1 MRIWRGSRAG
11 PALLLSLISI
21 GAYAGAPVELNEVV
35 VSGTRPA
42 VERIGTVYEVDAQE
56 IAQRG
61 ARTLDDAIELLPG
74 VNIRTGGNGSPRIDV
89 RGFRTRH
96 VKLLLNG
103 VPFGNTFDGQFD
115 PTLIPSE
122 DIARV
127 KLTTGT
133 SSSLYGDGA
142 IGAVINV
149 VTRQAVAGQSATTHA
164 EYGSGDFY
172 RVSSSYSWGDADTG
186 VFVSG
191 GRSARNGFVLA
202 NDFHG
207 TSLEH
212 GGLRGNSDRERNHGY
227 FNLYRALSPSLEIGS
242 TVTFARGGYGAPGT
256 TVDDPNDVFS
266 NRPRW
271 QRVDDQQTVSAQVSL
286 NWDPDGPL
294 GNRLWGYINTLDENT
309 NRYSDAFTRTLDDE
323 HVRGTFNDDAH
334 ARVVGAHDELSIEHP
349 FGGTVKIMAEG
360 RQEHFAQ
367 DCMTRDIPRLPPAPP
382 PVPTPNPN
390 PTPTP
395 TPNPTPDPSP
405 PPVTLDSATSA
416 TLQFNYLATNNF
428 SATDSTGQHPSV
440 AELTLTNNNTG
451 GVDFSFKSLLAGNF
465 FAAGGSGPAIPEA
478 YVSRLYLLADPV
490 LDISQW
496 QFVDEPAS
504 QGTVGGA
511 VNFAPPQGGD
521 VINNYHFRTRVGWQR
536 PGGNGGLANPLT
548 DGETALWSYSHARL
562 KDLLSTAATSTGGR
576 PNAYAAIELR
586 QADASGFWGPSEQP
600 TGGPGGLA
608 VYLVAPTNALALFA
622 PSTKSRVVAPAM
634 VIVTNGASFKTA
646 TSAKTQQ
653 LAVVNVAPPGK
664 GCGAGGDGSGGG
676 TPTHFD
682 EVTFGLRPFRQ
693 DRALTIAT
701 TALEVS
707 FRPFTRLDVVVGYA
721 QHWFQRDDGTSQW
734 YGSYSTGL
742 SYALTSTVQLR
753 ASAGHKIRMPSVQQ
767 LYDTLAGDPGLTPER
782 AMTYE
787 IGGDWSGWR
796 FARLGLTMFR
806 SDVRNFIE
814 RDPVTE
820 TFANNQRYRFQG
832 LELSSHSQFGRHTTF
847 DASYSYLDASDRSSL
862 RVRDGLQYRPSHKLV
877 AQLSRQFEQGMM
889 LSASA
894 QHVSDEQFFSR
905 LGTPQTRSLSP
916 YTLLNLRVS
925 QQLFGHRLRVFV
937 GADNLLND
945 NYAEAYGLPQAGRFV
960 YGGFDL
966 QLF

>member
-1 MRIWRGSRAG
+1 MGLPRIHVLRRGVG
-11 PALLLSLISI
+11 PALVLSLISI
-21 GAYAGAPVELNEVV
+21 GAHAGDPVALNEIV

-42 VERIGTVYEVDAQE
+42 VERIGTVYEVDAEE
-56 IAQRG
+56 IALRG

-149 VTRQAVAGQSATTHA
+149 VTRQAVAGQSAATHA
-164 EYGSGDFY
+164 QYGSGGYY
-172 RVSSSYSWGDADTG
+172 RVSGNYSWGDADTG
-186 VFVSG
+186 VFASG
-191 GRSARNGFVLA
+191 GRSSRDGFVLA

-207 TSLEH
+207 TALEH
-212 GGLRGNSDRERNHGY
+212 GGLRDNSDRGRNHGY
-227 FNLYRALSPSLEIGS
+227 FNLYQALTPDLEFGT
-242 TVTFARGGYGAPGT
+242 TVTFARGEYGAPGT
-256 TVDDPNDVFS
+256 TVDDPNDVFA
-266 NRPRW
+266 NRSRW
-271 QRVDDQQTVSAQVSL
+271 QRVDDQQTVSAQVAL

-294 GNRLWGYINTLDENT
+294 GNRLWAYINTLDENT

-323 HVRGTFNDDAH
+323 HVRGTFIDDAH
-334 ARVVGAHDELSIEHP
+334 ARVLGAHDELSIEHP
-349 FGGTVKIMAEG
+349 FGGAIKLMAEG
-360 RQEHFAQ
+360 RQEHFGQ
-367 DCMTRDIPRLPPAPP
+367 DCMTRDIPHLPPAPP
-382 PVPTPNPN
+382 PVPTPS

-395 TPNPTPDPSP
+395 TPSPTPGPAP
-405 PPVTLDSATSA
+405 ITLDSATSA

-428 SATDSTGQHPSV
+428 GATDSTGQHPSI

-451 GVDFSFKSLLAGNF
+451 GVDFSFKSLRAGNF
-465 FAAGGSGPAIPEA
+465 FVGGGSGPAIPEA
-478 YVSRLYLLADPV
+478 YVSRLYMLADPA

-496 QFVDEPAS
+496 QFVDSAAS

-511 VNFAPPQGGD
+511 VNFAAPQGGD

-548 DGETALWSYSHARL
+548 DGETALWSYDHARL
-562 KDLLSTAATSTGGR
+562 KDLLSMAATSTGGR
-576 PNAYAAIELR
+576 PNAFAAVELR
-586 QADASGFWGPSEQP
+586 QADAAGFWGPSEQA

-608 VYLVAPTNALALFA
+608 VYLVAPTDALTLFG
-622 PSTKSRVVAPAM
+622 PSSNSRLASLPAS
-634 VIVTNGASFKTA
+634 AA
-646 TSAKTQQ
+646 TSSASSAAAAPRAKQQ
-653 LAVVNVAPPGK
+653 LAVVNVPDPGK

-676 TPTHFD
+676 TPTRFD
-682 EVTFGLRPFRQ
+682 EVNFGLRPFRQ

-701 TALEVS
+701 TAVEVS
-707 FRPFTRLDVVVGYA
+707 FRPMTRLDVVVGYG
-721 QHWFQRDDGTSQW
+721 QHWFHRDDGTSAW

-742 SYALTSTVQLR
+742 SYALTPTVQLR

-767 LYDTLAGDPGLTPER
+767 LYDTIAGDPTLSPER

-787 IGGDWSGWR
+787 TGGDWSGWR
-796 FARLGLTMFR
+796 FARLGITVFR
-806 SDVRNFIE
+806 SDVHNFIE

-832 LELSSHSQFGRHTTF
+832 LELSSHSQFGRDTTF
-847 DASYSYLDASDRSSL
+847 DASYSYLDATDRSTV

-877 AQLSRQFEQGMM
+877 GQLSRQFEQGMM
-889 LSASA
+889 LSATA

-905 LGTPQTRSLSP
+905 LGTPRARSLSP

-925 QQLFGHRLRVFV
+925 QQFFGHRLRVFA
-937 GADNLLND
+937 GADNLLDD